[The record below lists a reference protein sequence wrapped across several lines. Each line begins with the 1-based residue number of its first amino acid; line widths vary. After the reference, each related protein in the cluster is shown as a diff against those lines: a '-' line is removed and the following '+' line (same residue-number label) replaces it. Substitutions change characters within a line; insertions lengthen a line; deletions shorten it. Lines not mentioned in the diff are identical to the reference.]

1 MLPWEGIWN
10 LDGSPWRVDGMG
22 ESESV
27 AVVLAVHWVLALI
40 SALKAAVAE
49 QDMVEENQC

>member
-1 MLPWEGIWN
+1 
-10 LDGSPWRVDGMG
+10 MG